1 MKTIVIS
8 RISPRHLHTPGVLHS
23 WWPFNGRSQIM
34 GYWGSNVF
42 NPSWQPGAKNL
53 FGHYCWD
60 LEKIKAGVE
69 WRENSRLTI
78 HIRSSLNKAL
88 LEQGWGKQRASASDE
103 SIHLFWS
110 TGQSSEAKPQT
121 PSQTKVENRNTIKT
135 LQENGNL
142 GKVKARAKGEDG
154 LKGVTVAVVL
164 TFLCVCRSLWRPDQ
178 PLLLPLLHHHRH
190 HPHSKSLLFPK
201 IAYSSDQRISVQ
213 NKVGNS
219 CLLKITLKMKQYK
232 LRIFKET
239 SKLGVYQHGI
249 QWKINLLKIF
259 FLPFYSIDLIIQ
271 RSHLKF

>member
-8 RISPRHLHTPGVLHS
+8 RISPWHLHTPGVLNS

-60 LEKIKAGVE
+60 LEKIRAGVE

-78 HIRSSLNKAL
+78 HIRSSVNKAL

-164 TFLCVCRSLWRPDQ
+164 MFLCVCRSLWRPDQ

-190 HPHSKSLLFPK
+190 HPQQHPAKTKLLCVNHWCRIGGSPARWRWSPK
-201 IAYSSDQRISVQ
+201 GVRQVSEGTKVPQAVFYGLRPLPMPGSWTRWNVIIVNTMYYNSDYHQ
-213 NKVGNS
+213 
-219 CLLKITLKMKQYK
+219 
-232 LRIFKET
+232 
-239 SKLGVYQHGI
+239 
-249 QWKINLLKIF
+249 
-259 FLPFYSIDLIIQ
+259 
-271 RSHLKF
+271 